1 MPEKI
6 DAFLLADR
14 VEERTDFAP
23 EAWNGSLSGLSQECF
38 EFAEDLLDRI
48 EIGGVLGQIE
58 CGRTRGLDRFRHTG
72 HLVGPEVVH
81 DDDITAIERRSE
93 TLLDIGEKD
102 CPIHR
107 SINHKG
113 RDHPV
118 LAQAGNQGDRLP
130 MPVWNESDQSFA
142 APASPPESHHV
153 GAGGGLIDE
162 YQPGGVEHALLSHP
176 ASARPGHVRPL
187 LLTRAQAFFK
197 GDIMSLEKS
206 PDCGAAA
213 WDSSLVHR

>member
-81 DDDITAIERRSE
+81 DDDTTAIERRSE

-102 CPIHR
+102 CPIPNR
-107 SINHKG
+107 K
-113 RDHPV
+113 DQPLALV
-118 LAQAGNQGDRLP
+118 L
-130 MPVWNESDQSFA
+130 V
-142 APASPPESHHV
+142 
-153 GAGGGLIDE
+153 
-162 YQPGGVEHALLSHP
+162 
-176 ASARPGHVRPL
+176 
-187 LLTRAQAFFK
+187 
-197 GDIMSLEKS
+197 
-206 PDCGAAA
+206 
-213 WDSSLVHR
+213 

>member
-1 MPEKI
+1 K
-6 DAFLLADR
+6 
-14 VEERTDFAP
+14 
-23 EAWNGSLSGLSQECF
+23 N
-38 EFAEDLLDRI
+38 
-48 EIGGVLGQIE
+48 
-58 CGRTRGLDRFRHTG
+58 
-72 HLVGPEVVH
+72 
-81 DDDITAIERRSE
+81 
-93 TLLDIGEKD
+93 
-102 CPIHR
+102 CPIQLA
-107 SINHKG
+107 IKHKV
-113 RDHPV
+113 RDHPR
-118 LAQAGNQGDRLP
+118 QAHASNQCDRHP
-130 MPVWNESDQSFA
+130 MPVWNQSDQSFA

-213 WDSSLVHR
+213 WDSSLVHRRNDLLQSQIRLLGD